1 MSNNCKTVV
10 IVPFHTGK
18 VNSTIE
24 IVISP
29 GKDKVL
35 VLELFDYED
44 FEYVGIENDHGRL
57 PSHMVNGVFEFPAYA
72 EELIKEFKIYNFIE
86 DEVDVMTPLKCI
98 VHAAHLLDEE
108 PIVCPNFGSAL
119 DVAKALANHNA

>member
-1 MSNNCKTVV
+1 MDNNHKTII

-44 FEYVGIENDHGRL
+44 FEYAGIENDHGRL

-72 EELIKEFKIYNFIE
+72 EDLIKEFKIYNFIE
-86 DEVDVMTPLKCI
+86 DEVDAMTPLKCI